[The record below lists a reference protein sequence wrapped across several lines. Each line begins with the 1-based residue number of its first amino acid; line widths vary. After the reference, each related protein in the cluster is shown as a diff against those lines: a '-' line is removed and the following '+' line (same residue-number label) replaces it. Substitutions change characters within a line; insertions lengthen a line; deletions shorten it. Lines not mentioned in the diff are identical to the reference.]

1 MMTINERVKELRK
14 NHLNLTMEQFGK
26 RVGVGKTAISSIENG
41 TNKVSEQMFSAI
53 VNMFHVRP
61 EWLRDGE
68 GEMFDK
74 QSGLLGKL
82 RHEYNLTDLET
93 AIIAEFIQ
101 MNPRERELMLEYGRN
116 LLKKAEM
123 RLVEEEDPAYEP
135 GSKEGIAAAEA
146 AYEKRFGI
154 APLPESTASSIT
166 DEEQRA

>member
-1 MMTINERVKELRK
+1 MMSNRVKELR
-14 NHLNLTMEQFGK
+14 NSLGLTMEVFGG
-26 RVGVGKTAISSIENG
+26 RLGVQKSAISKIETG
-41 TNKVSEQMFSAI
+41 KVALSDQMFSSI
-53 VNMFHVRP
+53 VREFHVRP

-123 RLVEEEDPAYEP
+123 RLVEEEDPAYEL

>member
-1 MMTINERVKELRK
+1 MLENDRIREIRTSLE
-14 NHLNLTMEQFGK
+14 LTMAEFGS
-26 RVGVGKTAISSIENG
+26 RIGVSKQTISNIENG
-41 TNKVSEQMFSAI
+41 NRQPTEHIIKSI
-53 VNMFHVRP
+53 VREFHVRP

-123 RLVEEEDPAYEP
+123 RLAEEEDPAYEP
-135 GSKEGIAAAEA
+135 GTKEGVAAAEA

-166 DEEQRA
+166 EGEKHA

>member
-1 MMTINERVKELRK
+1 MTINDRIKILRK
-14 NHLNLTMEQFGK
+14 DGLNMTMDAFGM
-26 RVGVGKTAISSIENG
+26 RVGISRSAISNIESGNRNVTDQLFTSIVRE
-41 TNKVSEQMFSAI
+41 
-53 VNMFHVRP
+53 FHVRP

-82 RHEYNLTDLET
+82 RQEYNLTDLES

-101 MNPRERELMLEYGRN
+101 MNPKAREVVLEYGRD
-116 LLKKAEM
+116 LIRKAEK
-123 RLVEEEDPAYEP
+123 RLAEEEDPAYVY
-135 GSKEGIAAAEA
+135 GTLEGVAASEA

-154 APLPESTASSIT
+154 APLPESTASSTT

>member
-1 MMTINERVKELRK
+1 MTINDRIRILRK
-14 NHLNLTMEQFGK
+14 EKLGLTMDDFGK
-26 RVGVGKTAISSIENG
+26 RIGVGKTAISKIESG
-41 TNKVSEQMFSAI
+41 DRGVTDQMFTFI
-53 VNMFHVRP
+53 VREFHVRP

-74 QSGLLGKL
+74 RSGLLGKL

-101 MNPRERELMLEYGRN
+101 MNPRERELMLECGRN
-116 LLKKAEM
+116 LLKEAEM

>member
-1 MMTINERVKELRK
+1 MTINDRIRILRK
-14 NHLNLTMEQFGK
+14 EKLGLTMDDFGK
-26 RVGVGKTAISSIENG
+26 RIGVGKTAISKIESG
-41 TNKVSEQMFSAI
+41 DRGVTDQMFTFI
-53 VNMFHVRP
+53 VREFHVRP

-123 RLVEEEDPAYEP
+123 RLAEEEDPAYEP
-135 GSKEGIAAAEA
+135 GTKEGVAAAEA

>member
-1 MMTINERVKELRK
+1 MTINDRIRILRK
-14 NHLNLTMEQFGK
+14 EKLGLTMDDFGK
-26 RVGVGKTAISSIENG
+26 RIGVGKTAISKIESG
-41 TNKVSEQMFSAI
+41 DRGVTDQMFTFI
-53 VNMFHVRP
+53 VREFHVRP

-68 GEMFDK
+68 GEVFDK

-116 LLKKAEM
+116 LLQKAEM
-123 RLVEEEDPAYEP
+123 RLVEEEDPAYEL

>member
-1 MMTINERVKELRK
+1 MTINDRIKILRRDG
-14 NHLNLTMEQFGK
+14 LSMTMDAFGM
-26 RVGVGKTAISSIENG
+26 RVGVSRSAISNIESGNRNVTDQLFTSIVRE
-41 TNKVSEQMFSAI
+41 
-53 VNMFHVRP
+53 FHVRP

-116 LLKKAEM
+116 LLQKAEM
-123 RLVEEEDPAYEP
+123 RLVEEEDPAYEL

>member
-1 MMTINERVKELRK
+1 MLENDRIREIRTSLE
-14 NHLNLTMEQFGK
+14 LTMAEFGN
-26 RVGVGKTAISSIENG
+26 RIGVSKQTISNIENG
-41 TNKVSEQMFSAI
+41 NRQPTEHIIKSI
-53 VNMFHVRP
+53 VREFHVRP

-74 QSGLLGKL
+74 QSGLLEKL

-116 LLKKAEM
+116 LLQKAEM
-123 RLVEEEDPAYEP
+123 RLVEEEDPAYEL
-135 GSKEGIAAAEA
+135 GTKEGVAAAEA

>member
-1 MMTINERVKELRK
+1 MTINDRIRILRK
-14 NHLNLTMEQFGK
+14 EKLGLTMDDFGK
-26 RVGVGKTAISSIENG
+26 RIGVGKTAISKIESG
-41 TNKVSEQMFSAI
+41 DRGVTDQMFTFI
-53 VNMFHVRP
+53 VREFHVRP

-123 RLVEEEDPAYEP
+123 RLVEEEDPACGP

>member
-1 MMTINERVKELRK
+1 MLENDRIREIRTSLE
-14 NHLNLTMEQFGK
+14 LTMAEFGS
-26 RVGVGKTAISSIENG
+26 RIGVSKQTISNIENG
-41 TNKVSEQMFSAI
+41 NRQPTEHIIKSI
-53 VNMFHVRP
+53 VREFHVRP

-123 RLVEEEDPAYEP
+123 RLAEEEDPSYEL

-166 DEEQRA
+166 EGEKHA

>member
-1 MMTINERVKELRK
+1 MMSNRVKELR
-14 NHLNLTMEQFGK
+14 NSLGLTMEVFGG
-26 RVGVGKTAISSIENG
+26 RLGVQKSAISKIETG
-41 TNKVSEQMFSAI
+41 KVALSDQMFSSI
-53 VNMFHVRP
+53 VREFHVRP

-116 LLKKAEM
+116 LLQKAEM
-123 RLVEEEDPAYEP
+123 RLVEEDPTYDL
-135 GSKEGIAAAEA
+135 GTKEGVAAAEA

>member
-1 MMTINERVKELRK
+1 
-14 NHLNLTMEQFGK
+14 
-26 RVGVGKTAISSIENG
+26 
-41 TNKVSEQMFSAI
+41 
-53 VNMFHVRP
+53 
-61 EWLRDGE
+61 
-68 GEMFDK
+68 MFDK

-123 RLVEEEDPAYEP
+123 RLVEEDPAYEL
-135 GSKEGIAAAEA
+135 GTKEGVAAAEA

-154 APLPESTASSIT
+154 APLPESTASSTT

>member
-1 MMTINERVKELRK
+1 MTINDRIRILRK
-14 NHLNLTMEQFGK
+14 EKLGLTMDDFGK
-26 RVGVGKTAISSIENG
+26 HIGVGKTAISKIESG
-41 TNKVSEQMFSAI
+41 DRGVTDQMFTFI
-53 VNMFHVRP
+53 VREFHVRP

-166 DEEQRA
+166 EGEKHA

>member
-1 MMTINERVKELRK
+1 MTINDRIKILRRDG
-14 NHLNLTMEQFGK
+14 LSMTMDAFGM
-26 RVGVGKTAISSIENG
+26 RVGVSRSAISNIESGNRNVTDQLFTSIVRE
-41 TNKVSEQMFSAI
+41 
-53 VNMFHVRP
+53 FHVRP

-123 RLVEEEDPAYEP
+123 RLVEEDPTYEF
-135 GSKEGIAAAEA
+135 GTKEGVAAAEA